1 MSEVVVDSSQS
12 VDVLDESTLLPL
24 GESAGVLAD
33 DPALDNEFAEPVGN
47 SDPTTLEPGEVPG
60 QETRPDE
67 AVKSA
72 DEVDPD
78 GGQ

>member
-1 MSEVVVDSSQS
+1 MTRRSTASSPS
-12 VDVLDESTLLPL
+12 R
-24 GESAGVLAD
+24 
-33 DPALDNEFAEPVGN
+33 VGN
-47 SDPTTLEPGEVPG
+47 SDEVALEPGEEPG
-60 QETRPDE
+60 QETRPDD

>member
-24 GESAGVLAD
+24 SQSAGVMAD
-33 DPALDNEFAEPVGN
+33 DPALDSEFAEPLGN
-47 SDPTTLEPGEVPG
+47 SDEVALESGEEPG

>member
-24 GESAGVLAD
+24 GKSAAVLAD
-33 DPALDNEFAEPVGN
+33 DPALDSEFAEPRGN
-47 SDPTTLEPGEVPG
+47 SDEVALEPGEEPG

>member
-12 VDVLDESTLLPL
+12 VDVLDERTLLPL
-24 GESAGVLAD
+24 SESAGVLGD
-33 DPALDNEFAEPVGN
+33 DPGLDSEFAEPHGN
-47 SDPTTLEPGEVPG
+47 SDETALEPGEEPG
-60 QETRPDE
+60 QATRPDD

>member
-12 VDVLDESTLLPL
+12 VDVLNEGSLTPL
-24 GESAGVLAD
+24 SQSGE
-33 DPALDNEFAEPVGN
+33 
-47 SDPTTLEPGEVPG
+47 EPG
-60 QETRPDE
+60 QATRPDD

-72 DEVDPD
+72 DEADPN

>member
-24 GESAGVLAD
+24 SESPGMLAD
-33 DPALDNEFAEPVGN
+33 EPALDNEFAEPGGN
-47 SDPTTLEPGEVPG
+47 SDEAALEPGEEPG

>member
-24 GESAGVLAD
+24 SQSEGVLAD
-33 DPALDNEFAEPVGN
+33 DPALDSEFAEPGGN
-47 SDPTTLEPGEVPG
+47 SDEVALAPGEEPG
-60 QETRPDE
+60 QETRPDD

-72 DEVDPD
+72 DEVDPEGD
-78 GGQ
+78 E

>member
-12 VDVLDESTLLPL
+12 VDVLDERTLLPL

-33 DPALDNEFAEPVGN
+33 DPALDSEFAEPRGN
-47 SDPTTLEPGEVPG
+47 SDEVALEPGEEPG
-60 QETRPDE
+60 QATRPDE

>member
-24 GESAGVLAD
+24 SQSAGVLAD
-33 DPALDNEFAEPVGN
+33 DPALDSEFAEPHGN
-47 SDPTTLEPGEVPG
+47 SDEVALATGEEPG
-60 QETRPDE
+60 QETRPDD

-72 DEVDPD
+72 DEVDPEGD
-78 GGQ
+78 E

>member
-24 GESAGVLAD
+24 SQSAGVLAD
-33 DPALDNEFAEPVGN
+33 DPALDSESAEPVGN
-47 SDPTTLEPGEVPG
+47 SDEVALEPGEEPG
-60 QETRPDE
+60 QATRPDD

>member
-24 GESAGVLAD
+24 SKSAGVMAD
-33 DPALDNEFAEPVGN
+33 DPALDSEFAEPLGN
-47 SDPTTLEPGEVPG
+47 IDKTALEPGEEPG
-60 QETRPDE
+60 QETRPDD

>member
-24 GESAGVLAD
+24 SQSAGVMAD
-33 DPALDNEFAEPVGN
+33 DPALDSEFAEPLGN
-47 SDPTTLEPGEVPG
+47 SDEVAVEPGEEPG

>member
-1 MSEVVVDSSQS
+1 MSEVVVDSSES

-24 GESAGVLAD
+24 SESAGMLAD
-33 DPALDNEFAEPVGN
+33 DPALDSEFAEPGGN
-47 SDPTTLEPGEVPG
+47 SDEVAFEPGEEPG
-60 QETRPDE
+60 QETRPDD

>member
-12 VDVLDESTLLPL
+12 VDVLDERMLLPL

-33 DPALDNEFAEPVGN
+33 DPALDSEFAEPVGN
-47 SDPTTLEPGEVPG
+47 SDTVALEPGEVPG

>member
-12 VDVLDESTLLPL
+12 VDVLDESTLPPL
-24 GESAGVLAD
+24 SQSAGVLAD
-33 DPALDNEFAEPVGN
+33 DPALDSEFAEPRGN
-47 SDPTTLEPGEVPG
+47 SDEVALEPGEEPG

-72 DEVDPD
+72 EEVDPD

>member
-12 VDVLDESTLLPL
+12 VEVLDEGTLLPL
-24 GESAGVLAD
+24 RESAGVLAD
-33 DPALDNEFAEPVGN
+33 DPALDSEFAEPLGN
-47 SDPTTLEPGEVPG
+47 SDEVALEPGEELG
-60 QETRPDE
+60 QETRPDD

-72 DEVDPD
+72 DEVDPE

>member
-1 MSEVVVDSSQS
+1 M
-12 VDVLDESTLLPL
+12 LDESTLLPL
-24 GESAGVLAD
+24 SKSPGMLAD
-33 DPALDNEFAEPVGN
+33 DPALDNEFAEPGGN
-47 SDPTTLEPGEVPG
+47 SDEGALEPGEEPG

>member
-24 GESAGVLAD
+24 SQSAGVMAD
-33 DPALDNEFAEPVGN
+33 DPALDSEFAEPLGN
-47 SDPTTLEPGEVPG
+47 SDEVALEPGEVPG

>member
-12 VDVLDESTLLPL
+12 VAVLDESTLLPL
-24 GESAGVLAD
+24 SKSAGVKAD
-33 DPALDNEFAEPVGN
+33 DPGLDSEFAKPVGN
-47 SDPTTLEPGEVPG
+47 SDPFDLQPDEVPG
-60 QETRPDE
+60 QETRPDD